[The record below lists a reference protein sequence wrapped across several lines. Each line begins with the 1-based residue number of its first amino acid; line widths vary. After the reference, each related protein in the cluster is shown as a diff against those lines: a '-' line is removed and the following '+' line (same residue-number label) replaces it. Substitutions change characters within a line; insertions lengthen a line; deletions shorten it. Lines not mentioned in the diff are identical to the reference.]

1 MSGEL
6 AKISELLDYL
16 TDDERTEIDAL
27 LSANAPVW
35 VPLPG
40 PQTEALESEADILF
54 YGGAAGGG
62 KSDLLIGASL
72 TQHVKSLILRREST
86 QLQGILDRIT
96 EILGGRDGYNG
107 QEKVWRMPDRQ
118 MEFGSVKDSGDEIK
132 YQGRPHDLLGF
143 DEICHFLESQFRFL
157 LGWLR
162 TTKKGQRC
170 RVICTGNP
178 PTDSDGQWVKQF
190 WGPWLDKKHPNPAK
204 PGELRWYAMIDGKE
218 VECADG
224 SRFIHAGKSIKPKS
238 RTFIPS
244 RIQDNAYLMA
254 TDYEST
260 LQALPEPLR
269 SQMLN
274 GDFTAGTDDDPF
286 QTIPTAWIEAA
297 MERWTPEGKRRNT
310 MDSVGADIARGG
322 RDETIITP
330 RHAWWFAEQTCYPG
344 AQTPDGSTS
353 ASLILANTRDA
364 APIHVDVI
372 GVGSSVYDHLNDNNI
387 HVIAVNWAEK
397 ATRTDKTGKLKFVNL
412 RAQHW
417 WSMREA
423 LDPKT
428 GDDLALPPCP
438 KLLAD
443 LTAPRWK
450 LTPRGIQIESKDDLV
465 KRIGR
470 SPDRGDSA
478 VLALI
483 CTEKRDSEDD
493 YCNDGGDESRSRV
506 GGY

>member
-16 TDDERTEIDAL
+16 TDSEKAEIDAI
-27 LSANAPVW
+27 LSENAPLW

-40 PQTEALESEADILF
+40 PQTQALESEADILF

-118 MEFGSVKDSGDEIK
+118 MEFGSVKDAGDEIK

-143 DEICHFLESQFRFL
+143 DEICHFLEIQFRFL
-157 LGWLR
+157 IGWLR

-178 PTDSDGQWVKQF
+178 PTDSDGQWVRQF
-190 WGPWLDKKHPNPAK
+190 WGPWLDPKHPNPAK

-218 VECADG
+218 TERLDG
-224 SRFIHAGKSIKPKS
+224 KPFVYEGKSIRPLS

-244 RIQDNAYLMA
+244 RVQDNAYLMA
-254 TDYEST
+254 TNYEAT

-274 GDFTAGTDDDPF
+274 GDFMAGTDDDPF
-286 QTIPTAWIEAA
+286 QTIPTAWVEAA
-297 MERWTPEGKRRNT
+297 MARWSEDGKKWG
-310 MDSVGADIARGG
+310 MDSIGADIARGG
-322 RDETIITP
+322 RDETVVTP
-330 RHAWWFAEQTCYPG
+330 RYGTWFAPQVCYPG
-344 AQTPDGSTS
+344 AQTPDGATS

-372 GVGSSVYDHLNDNNI
+372 GVGSSVYDHLEGNNI
-387 HVIAVNWAEK
+387 HVVPINWSER
-397 ATRTDKTGKLKFVNL
+397 ATKTDKTGKLKFVNL

-417 WSMREA
+417 WGMREA

-428 GDDLALPPCP
+428 GDNLALPPCP

-450 LTPRGIQIESKDDLV
+450 LTTRGIQIEGKDELA

-470 SPDRGDSA
+470 SPDKGDSA
-478 VLALI
+478 VLSLI
-483 CTEKRDSEDD
+483 CTEKRDVDDED
-493 YCNDGGDESRSRV
+493 NDQQDDSRSAV